1 MNVIIQHNN
10 ELINVRINP
19 KKGETNVQYAIRTIK
34 DSIIFSKVV
43 ALLTYHDNGKKNV

>member
-19 KKGETNVQYAIRTIK
+19 EKGETNVEFAIRCIK
-34 DSIIFSKVV
+34 DSRILSKVLS
-43 ALLTYHDNGKKNV
+43 LLTYHDNGKKNV